1 MAYLCKTIKVNCII
15 NESMLVMSNFS
26 VPIKW
31 TPGILASPFATTL
44 EAWAKDL
51 PGKAIPATNGLCR
64 QFSTT
69 FHWIDT
75 TLGTAP
81 AIVYQKE
88 RKLALFFADEYF
100 NTVKYVIPGFVKSI
114 LVDGTT
120 DQVDTTNLL
129 VTTAIAAVKAKC
141 VSIYGHPIKYFIRA
155 MVVETP
161 STIGRVN

>member
-1 MAYLCKTIKVNCII
+1 
-15 NESMLVMSNFS
+15 MSNFG

-31 TPGILASPFATTL
+31 TPGALGSPFATSL

-75 TLGTAP
+75 TIGTP
-81 AIVYQKE
+81 PTTIYQKE
-88 RKLALFFADEYF
+88 RKLALLFADEMY
-100 NTVKYVIPGFVKSI
+100 NTVKYTIPGFVQEI

-120 DQVDTTNLL
+120 DQVNTTHLL
-129 VTTAIAAVKAKC
+129 VQNAITAVKANC
-141 VSIYGHPIKYFIRA
+141 VSIYGSPIKYFIRA
-155 MVVETP
+155 MIIETP
-161 STIGRVN
+161 STIGKVV